1 MSKVTDP
8 TGRQA
13 EAFDLIMRKEFAIQ
27 IIEDLKEIEFRAVSE
42 FYVSRFLRK
51 LPNGQLEYKDDIE
64 YLHFHDYNKSWSLDV
79 HIEPVRHMPIH
90 PASAD
95 FFHSYGHF
103 ELDEDMKEFAHLKAD
118 DDNVPLIFC
127 IPIDAI
133 VNTNL
138 ADLDEIK
145 AAGDIPVLTI
155 SEIEAQLSA
164 AKA

>member
-13 EAFDLIMRKEFAIQ
+13 EAFDLIMRKEFALQ
-27 IIEDLKEIEFRAVSE
+27 IIEGIKKIEFRAVSG

-51 LPNGQLEYKDDIE
+51 LPDGRLEYKDEIE
-64 YLHFHDYNKSWSLDV
+64 YLHFHDYNKSWFLDV
-79 HIEPVRHMPIH
+79 HIEPVRHKPIH

-103 ELDEDMKEFAHLKAD
+103 ELDEDMKEFAHLKED
-118 DDNVPLIFC
+118 DDSIPLIFC
-127 IPIDAI
+127 IPVDAV

-138 ADLDEIK
+138 VPLDEIK
-145 AAGDIPVLTI
+145 KAGEVPLLTI
-155 SEIEAQLSA
+155 SELESRLNGGKS
-164 AKA
+164 